1 MHEHHVNEK
10 NIFISVIL
18 NLTITIAQ
26 FIGGFFSNSLALI
39 SDAIH
44 NLSDGISLFLS
55 YIALKISKKD
65 ANYKK
70 TFGYKRIEI
79 ITALFNAITLVVIC
93 IYLFKEAIER
103 FYNPEKI
110 DSFIMLI
117 VATIGLFANLIS
129 VLLLHKDKNHNLNIK
144 SAYLHLL
151 GDTISSVAVI
161 IGGILIYFFNIYWID
176 PIITILIGLY
186 IIKEA
191 YSIIIETVNI
201 LMQNTP
207 KNININAIKDEIEK
221 LAFVDN
227 IHHVH
232 VWNLNDDVIHFE
244 AHIDIRENITLS
256 KADEYRNIIENI
268 LQNNNNINHITLQ
281 LEYNCCKNKDTIIIN
296 HKHSNCKAHDHK

>member
-1 MHEHHVNEK
+1 MHEHQINEK

-55 YIALKISKKD
+55 YIALKISRKD

-93 IYLFKEAIER
+93 IFLFKEAIER

-110 DSFIMLI
+110 DSLIMLI
-117 VATIGLFANLIS
+117 VATIGLLANLIS
-129 VLLLHKDKNHNLNIK
+129 VILLHKDKNHNINIK

-176 PIITILIGLY
+176 PIITILIALY

-191 YSIIIETVNI
+191 YSIIVETVNI

-207 KNININAIKDEIEK
+207 KNIDIDKIKENIEK
-221 LAFVDN
+221 FEFVDN

-232 VWNLNDDVIHFE
+232 VWKLSDYDIHFE
-244 AHIDIRENITLS
+244 AHIDIKNDINLS
-256 KADEYRNIIENI
+256 KADTYRHSIEE
-268 LQNNNNINHITLQ
+268 LLKNNYSINHTTLQ
-281 LEYNCCKNKDTIIIN
+281 LEHNCCKNKEIIIIN
-296 HKHSNCKAHDHK
+296 HENSNCNCHEHK

>member
-1 MHEHHVNEK
+1 MHEHHINEK

-93 IYLFKEAIER
+93 IFLFKEAIER

-110 DSFIMLI
+110 DSLIMLV
-117 VATIGLFANLIS
+117 VATIGLIANLIS
-129 VLLLHKDKNHNLNIK
+129 VILLHKDKNHNINIK

-151 GDTISSVAVI
+151 GDTISSVTVI
-161 IGGILIYFFNIYWID
+161 IGGILIYFYNIYWID

-191 YSIIIETVNI
+191 YFIIAETVNI

-207 KNININAIKDEIEK
+207 KNINIDKIKQDIEQFE
-221 LAFVDN
+221 FVDN

-232 VWNLNDDVIHFE
+232 VWNLSDHDIHFE
-244 AHIDIRENITLS
+244 AHIDIKNDINIS
-256 KADEYRNIIENI
+256 KADSYRYTIEE
-268 LQNNNNINHITLQ
+268 LLKNNYSINHTTLQ
-281 LEYNCCKNKDTIIIN
+281 LEYNCCKNKETIIIN
-296 HKHSNCKAHDHK
+296 HENTNCNCHEHK